1 MPIKESYIYIYI
13 YIYITVTDMM
23 IEINGENF
31 WNKQNEKKKSFEIDS
46 LLFIITKKIIFFTSI
61 IKNF

>member
-1 MPIKESYIYIYI
+1 
-13 YIYITVTDMM
+13 MM